1 MFFHHLPRAL
11 ARQRARAQTLAW
23 PMRDMNGKRSAP
35 PPPSSR
41 PLRLCRCPLWQR
53 RYGGDDG
60 EPLHVATTTPNEVWL
75 FCGTRLRR
83 KEVEREGRGTTGSYC
98 QPEQNRE
105 ALTLFYRGRERTR
118 RKASRFF
125 SSPSSPLAP
134 NPNRRIRRRA
144 PMDPPLPEPSFMH
157 LQPPPPYPPFV
168 GSLAPTIGRRSSSF
182 VPGDVSRSRASHFA
196 ARGTVPDPYSNYTPQ
211 PPPPG
216 TRAGHFLPR
225 RTFPDLGANYTQQ
238 PPPPGYEH
246 HRRCF

>member
-1 MFFHHLPRAL
+1 MYLRNFF
-11 ARQRARAQTLAW
+11 
-23 PMRDMNGKRSAP
+23 
-35 PPPSSR
+35 
-41 PLRLCRCPLWQR
+41 RLFLKHKFKIFKNLKYQVHWCSGAANL
-53 RYGGDDG
+53 
-60 EPLHVATTTPNEVWL
+60 LPNEVWL

-105 ALTLFYRGRERTR
+105 ALTSYFIEAGKDTPQGKPLLF
-118 RKASRFF
+118 F
-125 SSPSSPLAP
+125 PLLSHQTLIAGSGA
-134 NPNRRIRRRA
+134 A
-144 PMDPPLPEPSFMH
+144 PMDPPLPEPSFMR

-211 PPPPG
+211 LPPPG

-225 RTFPDLGANYTQQ
+225 DRKSVV
-238 PPPPGYEH
+238 
-246 HRRCF
+246 